1 MKRFIYFLMA
11 LLGFGATACDDLNL
25 DNLNPEW
32 EDQVAEYGCPYV
44 NFSLKAR
51 VADEQGKAIADIE
64 VSTMQGT
71 IVGYSDEQ
79 GYVDGTVGMFPGE
92 YNVLRFEDVDGE
104 LNGGEFE
111 PLVLNIEEYVEQ
123 EEAGS
128 DSWYGG
134 GFRADLKDV
143 TMKLKQE

>member
-1 MKRFIYFLMA
+1 M
-11 LLGFGATACDDLNL
+11 
-25 DNLNPEW
+25 
-32 EDQVAEYGCPYV
+32 
-44 NFSLKAR
+44 
-51 VADEQGKAIADIE
+51 ADEQGKAIADIE

-71 IVGYSDEQ
+71 IVGRSDEQ
-79 GYVDGTVGMFPGE
+79 GYVDSTVGMFPGE